1 MLKFSAN
8 LSILFTELP
17 FAERFAAAKKAGFN
31 AVECWFPYE
40 YESAS
45 HVRTLLEDNALTMV
59 GINSPWGTADQWGL
73 AALPGCESEFEQTL
87 RATLDYAQ
95 AIARPAVHVMAGL
108 VGHIPAQQA
117 QRTYYANLERAV
129 RLAEGTGITLV
140 IEPLNGRDRPGYFL
154 HSVDQA
160 GAILERTGLDSL
172 RLMFDC
178 YHIQVEEGDLIT
190 RLRRHFN
197 KIGHIQIA
205 GAPFRGPPDEG
216 ELNYVE
222 ILREV
227 DRLGWTGHIGAEYKP
242 TGPTTDSFAWLAALR
257 AAGIAA

>member
-40 YESAS
+40 HEPPSRVKA
-45 HVRTLLEDNALTMV
+45 LLDEHALTMV
-59 GINSPWGTADQWGL
+59 GINSPWGASNQWGL
-73 AALPGCESEFEQTL
+73 AAVPGSESAFEITL

-95 AIARPAVHVMAGL
+95 AIGQPAVHVMAGL
-108 VGHIPAQQA
+108 VGHIPAPES
-117 QRTYYANLERAV
+117 QRTYYANLEKAV

-140 IEPLNGRDRPGYFL
+140 IEPLNSRDRPGYFL

-160 GAILERTGLDSL
+160 AAIIDRTGLTSL
-172 RLMFDC
+172 RIMFDC

-205 GAPFRGPPDEG
+205 GAPARGEPDQG

-242 TGPTTDSFAWLAALR
+242 TGPSAESFAWLAALR
-257 AAGIAA
+257 TAGIAA